1 MTATST
7 MTGTSKSKVTTQRS
21 LALDIFRG
29 MTICFMIIVNN
40 SDDLAFAPLHHA
52 HWFGFTP
59 TDLVFPSFLFA
70 VGNAMSFSMKKF
82 ETMSQGAVLRKI
94 LRRTLLI
101 FLLGYLM
108 YWFPFFQQDASGHW
122 GLIPIANTR
131 IMGVLQ
137 RIALAYGIASLLI
150 YYLKRKT
157 VWAVSILL
165 LVGYW
170 IILLIAG
177 VPGADPLSMTG
188 NAGYRLDMF
197 ILGPNHMYH
206 GEGIAFD
213 PEGLLST
220 LPSVVNVVVGYYAGV
235 YIGKK
240 GKEYEGLT
248 NLLLWGCGFVV
259 LALAWNMVL
268 PIGKKLWTSSFVC
281 VTVGIDLCLLAFLIY
296 IIEFRNKRRWTPFF
310 NVFGKNAL
318 FIYLLSELLI
328 TVLNMIPAGGPGENV
343 VDWIN
348 RVFYHAVFPGAFG
361 SLLFAIS
368 YMMVCWCVGKW
379 LDYKKIYIRV

>member
-1 MTATST
+1 MPATSKKAST
-7 MTGTSKSKVTTQRS
+7 AQRS

-29 MTICFMIIVNN
+29 MTVCFMIIVNTPG
-40 SDDLAFAPLHHA
+40 SETFSFAPLQHA
-52 HWFGFTP
+52 KWFGLTP

-70 VGNAMSFSMKKF
+70 VGNAMSFAMKKF
-82 ETMSQGAVLRKI
+82 ETMSQGAVLGKI

-101 FLLGYLM
+101 FVLGFLM
-108 YWFPFFQQDASGHW
+108 YWFPFLREQNGHL
-122 GLIPIANTR
+122 GLSPISNTR

-137 RIALAYGIASLLI
+137 RIGLAYGIAALLI
-150 YYLKRKT
+150 YYLSRR
-157 VWAVSILL
+157 AVLVIGAVL

-170 IILLIAG
+170 IVLLVAG
-177 VPGADPLSMTG
+177 VPGADPFSMTG

-220 LPSVVNVVVGYYAGV
+220 LPAVVNVIAGYFAGV
-235 YIGKK
+235 YIARK

-248 NLLLWGCGFVV
+248 KLLLWGCGFVV
-259 LALAWNMVL
+259 LALAWNSVF
-268 PIGKKLWTSSFVC
+268 PISKKLWTSSFVC
-281 VTVGIDLCLLAFLIY
+281 VTVGIDLIFLSFLIY
-296 IIEFRNKRRWTPFF
+296 VIEFRNKKGWTGFF
-310 NVFGKNAL
+310 NVFGKNPL
-318 FIYLLSELLI
+318 SIYLLSELLI
-328 TVLNMIPAGGPGENV
+328 VVLFLIPMGPDLSFA
-343 VDWIN
+343 DWIN
-348 RVFYHAVFPGAFG
+348 QVFYQALFPGKIG

-368 YMMVCWCVGKW
+368 YMMVCWGVGKW